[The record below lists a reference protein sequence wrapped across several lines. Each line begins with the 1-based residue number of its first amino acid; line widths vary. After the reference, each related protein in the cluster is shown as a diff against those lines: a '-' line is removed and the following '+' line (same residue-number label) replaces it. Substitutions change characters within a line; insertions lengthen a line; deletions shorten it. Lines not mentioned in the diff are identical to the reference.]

1 MNTNKKG
8 FTLIELLIVVVIIGI
23 LAAIAI
29 PKFANTK
36 DKAYVA
42 AMKSDL
48 RNLATYEEQY
58 AADNNGAYFA
68 GTATM
73 ATPLQGFTP
82 SQNVTITLRSSPARP
97 RPGARRRPTRSLR
110 RPATTRL
117 ARSSA
122 PDWVDRFKEK
132 RGRRKTPPFFLA
144 RRPGRGRVRRAPGTP
159 RHPGGSICSVG
170 ATGFE
175 PATSCSRSRR
185 ATGLRYAPN
194 TT

>member
-1 MNTNKKG
+1 MLLTMVDRVALPRRRESISQSAKASIGTYPIASGDKMSNKKG

-68 GTATM
+68 GTATS
-73 ATPLQGFTP
+73 AAPLNGFTP
-82 SQNVTITLRSSPARP
+82 SQNVTITATIVAGPPQAWTATATHSQSSKTCDNST
-97 RPGARRRPTRSLR
+97 GAIVCT
-110 RPATTRL
+110 
-117 ARSSA
+117 
-122 PDWVDRFKEK
+122 
-132 RGRRKTPPFFLA
+132 
-144 RRPGRGRVRRAPGTP
+144 
-159 RHPGGSICSVG
+159 
-170 ATGFE
+170 
-175 PATSCSRSRR
+175 
-185 ATGLRYAPN
+185 
-194 TT
+194 

>member
-1 MNTNKKG
+1 MRQDPCSYYRCPPGRREVFLVDGAVLACTNPTAAGDNKMSNKKG

-58 AADNNGAYFA
+58 AADQNGAYFA

-73 ATPLQGFTP
+73 GSPLQGFTP
-82 SQNVTITLRSSPARP
+82 SQNVTVVAI
-97 RPGARRRPTRSLR
+97 
-110 RPATTRL
+110 
-117 ARSSA
+117 
-122 PDWVDRFKEK
+122 
-132 RGRRKTPPFFLA
+132 
-144 RRPGRGRVRRAPGTP
+144 
-159 RHPGGSICSVG
+159 
-170 ATGFE
+170 
-175 PATSCSRSRR
+175 
-185 ATGLRYAPN
+185 
-194 TT
+194 